1 MFTIDPDLT
10 GVLDAYFTCEF
21 TTLGRDGT
29 PLTWPTAVL
38 PRPDGTLLV
47 TTCVAFPQKAL
58 NIRRD
63 GRVALLFSDPTG
75 SGLTDAPQVFVS
87 GHASCPEEIVT
98 STAGLEKYWGRL
110 FQRQPSSKL
119 YVKFPIN
126 KLMDWYYFRWLITI
140 EPDGVAIREPIASI
154 ATEPAA
160 AGSTGGGGGAL
171 LGADILARFPTAV
184 LGAVDAAGAP
194 LLMRTTVT
202 PVAEGFEVRAEPD
215 AAVVAGPAS
224 LLVHRHD
231 EKLSAAYTALVPGRL
246 SELGE
251 GRWLLVPDRVIEP
264 IGTGLVSDAL
274 RLSRDARRA
283 TKRYLDRRGLDRPSV
298 PWGEYRKLAA
308 GS

>member
-38 PRPDGTLLV
+38 PQPDGTLLV
-47 TTCVAFPQKAL
+47 TTSVAFPQKAL
-58 NIRRD
+58 NVRRD
-63 GRVALLFSDPTG
+63 GRVSLLFSDPTG
-75 SGLTDAPQVFVS
+75 SGLTDARQVFVS
-87 GHASCPEEIVT
+87 GRASCPDEIVT
-98 STAGLEKYWGRL
+98 SSVGLEKYWGRL
-110 FQRQPSSKL
+110 FERQPSSKL
-119 YVKFPIN
+119 YVKIPIN
-126 KLMDWYYFRWLITI
+126 KLMDWYYFRLLITV
-140 EPDGVAIREPIASI
+140 EPDDVVIRDSITSI
-154 ATEPAA
+154 AAGPAGT
-160 AGSTGGGGGAL
+160 GSTGGGAL
-171 LGADILARFPTAV
+171 LGADILGRFPTAV

-202 PVAEGFEVRAEPD
+202 PVAEGFEVRAAPD

-251 GRWLLVPDRVIEP
+251 DRWLLVPDRVIEP
-264 IGTGLVSDAL
+264 IGTGLATDAV

-283 TKRYLDRRGLDRPSV
+283 TNRYLDRRGLKRPRV